1 MSHRGEQSVERRQS
15 PVGLRALS
23 ILAALVGAAPL
34 CGFVTLPPTAVQ
46 QALAAHHTNNDP
58 AWTTLRDARVDEDK
72 ARGLL
77 TASFGPTV
85 RRLDG
90 QPFRISGY
98 ITPLEAD
105 LHTRHFIVTRRDTTC
120 PFCPPNTPTEA
131 VEVMLAQPVQLTRAE
146 VSLTGR
152 LELVSSSDAGL
163 FYRLSGAA
171 LTTPSTPRS

>member
-1 MSHRGEQSVERRQS
+1 MSCRRGV
-15 PVGLRALS
+15 LALF
-23 ILAALVGAAPL
+23 AALVGAGPL

-58 AWTTLRDARVDEDK
+58 AWTTLRDARIDEDK
-72 ARGLL
+72 GRGRL

-90 QPFRISGY
+90 QPFRITGY
-98 ITPLEAD
+98 ITPLEPD

-131 VEVMLAQPVQLTRAE
+131 VEVTLAEPVLLTRAE

-152 LELVSSSDAGL
+152 LALVPSSDAGL

-171 LTTPSTPRS
+171 LIPPQAPRS